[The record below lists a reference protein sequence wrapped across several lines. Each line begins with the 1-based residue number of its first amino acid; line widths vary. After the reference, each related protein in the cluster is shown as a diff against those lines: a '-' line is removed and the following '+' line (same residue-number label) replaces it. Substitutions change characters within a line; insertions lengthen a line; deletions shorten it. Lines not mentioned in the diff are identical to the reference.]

1 MLDAY
6 AVAIQLI
13 RVIRPL
19 VERIEKHDRDLADQ
33 IRRAM
38 NSIPLNLSEGRKS
51 RGGNQIRLYSYACG
65 SNDEVRAGLES
76 ALAWGWIDDAGEA
89 LALVDRLAAMT
100 WRLTHPRRSAA

>member
-1 MLDAY
+1 Y
-6 AVAIQLI
+6 SVSIQLI
-13 RVIRPL
+13 RLVRPL
-19 VERIEKHDRDLADQ
+19 VERIAKHDRDLADQ

-51 RGGNQIRLYSYACG
+51 RGGNQTRLYSYACG

-76 ALAWGWIDDAGEA
+76 ALAWEWIEEAEEA

>member
-6 AVAIQLI
+6 SVSIQLI

-19 VERIEKHDRDLADQ
+19 VERIAQHDRDLADQ

-51 RGGNQIRLYSYACG
+51 RGGN
-65 SNDEVRAGLES
+65 
-76 ALAWGWIDDAGEA
+76 
-89 LALVDRLAAMT
+89 
-100 WRLTHPRRSAA
+100 